1 MSVKN
6 PPSND
11 PSLAAI
17 TERVERLSRLVETS
31 HFEEEEERANLLQH
45 LRDLNKEIVDGFET
59 HGLPDTFHEALQ
71 HTETYAI
78 SRLGGEDSKG
88 EEDLDVSWH
97 DLRTTLGSLID
108 SWEAKHPAV
117 GAAFMNIMS
126 MLSKLGI

>member
-1 MSVKN
+1 MSFNN
-6 PPSND
+6 PLSDD

-17 TERVERLSRLVETS
+17 TQRVESLSRLVETS
-31 HFEEEEERANLLQH
+31 HFEEEEERANLLRQ
-45 LRDLNKEIVDGFET
+45 LKDLNREIVDGFET

-78 SRLGGEDSKG
+78 SRLGGEDSKS

-97 DLRTTLGSLID
+97 DLRTTLSNLID
-108 SWEAKHPAV
+108 SWEAKHPAI
-117 GAAFMNIMS
+117 GAAFMNVMS